1 MTYFGF
7 LAQFVVIPL
16 ALIGGLTLY
25 DVAYRKKTLPARLS
39 GLSAWLTLAAHVLVA
54 LVYTTPWDNYL
65 VATRVWWYD
74 PQLVTGLTIGWV
86 PIEEYTFF
94 VLQTLLT
101 GLWLLWLARRLPPP
115 IDVPLRPKLRW
126 VLAAIAGLIWL
137 ASVVGLLSG
146 WKPGA
151 YLTIQLAWALP
162 PIIFQLAFGA
172 DILWRYR
179 GLALLTL
186 VPATLYLGAV
196 DAIAIGAGMWTID
209 PAQSLEI
216 YLAGVLP
223 LEELTFFLVTNT
235 LVAFGMTLVLARE
248 SQERTPQRLQELIAQ
263 ISGVGSK
270 EQEAWRLKQDGG

>member
-16 ALIGGLTLY
+16 ALVGGLTLY

-39 GLSAWLTLAAHVLVA
+39 GLPTWIALAAHVVVA
-54 LVYTTPWDNYL
+54 LIYTTPWDNYL

-74 PQLVTGLTIGWV
+74 PKLVTGITIGWV
-86 PIEEYTFF
+86 PIEEYAFF

-101 GLWLLWLARRLPPP
+101 GLWLLRLPPP
-115 IDVPLRPKLRW
+115 MDAPPRPRLRW
-126 VLAAIAGLIWL
+126 ISALAVGLIWL

-146 WKPGA
+146 WKPGV

-162 PIIFQLAFGA
+162 PIIFQLVFGA

-179 GLALLTL
+179 GLVLLAL

-196 DAIAIGAGMWTID
+196 DAVAIGAGTWTID

-216 YLAGVLP
+216 YLGGVLP
-223 LEELTFFLVTNT
+223 LEEFTFFLVTNT

-248 SQERTPQRLQELIAQ
+248 SQARTPQRLQELIA
-263 ISGVGSK
+263 
-270 EQEAWRLKQDGG
+270 RLPG

>member
-1 MTYFGF
+1 VTYFGF

-16 ALIGGLTLY
+16 AVIGGLTLY
-25 DVAYRKKTLPARLS
+25 DVVYRKKTLPARLS
-39 GLSAWLTLAAHVLVA
+39 GLPAWIALAAHVVVA

-74 PQLVTGLTIGWV
+74 PQLVTGVTIGWV

-101 GLWLLWLARRLPPP
+101 GMWLLWLARRLPPP
-115 IDVPLRPKLRW
+115 INAPLHPKLRW
-126 VLAAIAGLIWL
+126 ITASIAGLIWL

-146 WKPGA
+146 WRPGV

-172 DILWRYR
+172 DILYRYR
-179 GLALLTL
+179 GVVLLTL
-186 VPATLYLGAV
+186 VPATLYLSAV
-196 DAIAIGAGMWTID
+196 DAVAIGAGTWTID

-216 YLAGVLP
+216 YLGGVLP
-223 LEELTFFLVTNT
+223 LEEFTFFLVTNT

-248 SQERTPQRLQELIAQ
+248 SQARTPQRLQDLIAK
-263 ISGVGSK
+263 IS
-270 EQEAWRLKQDGG
+270 

>member
-1 MTYFGF
+1 VTYFGF

-25 DVAYRKKTLPARLS
+25 DVAYRKKTRPARLS
-39 GLSAWLTLAAHVLVA
+39 GLPAWLALAAHVIVA

-74 PQLVTGLTIGWV
+74 PQLVTGVTIGWV

-101 GLWLLWLARRLPPP
+101 GLWLLWLARHLPPP
-115 IDVPLRPKLRW
+115 VDAPLRSKLRW
-126 VLAAIAGLIWL
+126 GSASIVGLIWL

-146 WKPGA
+146 WKPGV

-172 DILWRYR
+172 DILYRYR
-179 GLALLTL
+179 GVILLTL
-186 VPATLYLGAV
+186 IPTTLYLSAV
-196 DAIAIGAGMWTID
+196 DAVAIGAGTWTID

-216 YLAGVLP
+216 YLGGVLP
-223 LEELTFFLVTNT
+223 LEEFTFFLVTNT
-235 LVAFGMTLVLARE
+235 LVTFGMTLVLARE
-248 SQERTPQRLQELIAQ
+248 SQARTPQGLQDLIAR
-263 ISGVGSK
+263 IS
-270 EQEAWRLKQDGG
+270 

>member
-16 ALIGGLTLY
+16 AILGGLTLY
-25 DVAYRKKTLPARLS
+25 DRWRGRALPKRLGGLPAWI
-39 GLSAWLTLAAHVLVA
+39 ALAAHVLAA
-54 LVYTTPWDNYL
+54 LLYTTPWDNYL

-74 PQLVTGLTIGWV
+74 PQLVTGVTLGWV

-101 GLWLLWLARRLPPP
+101 GLWLLWLARHLPPP
-115 IDVPLRPKLRW
+115 TDAPLRPKLRW
-126 VLAAIAGLIWL
+126 ITASITGLIWL
-137 ASVVGLLSG
+137 ASVIGLLSG
-146 WKPGA
+146 WKPGV

-179 GLALLTL
+179 GVVLLAL

-196 DAIAIGAGMWTID
+196 DAVAIDAGTWTID

-216 YLAGVLP
+216 YLGGVLP
-223 LEELTFFLVTNT
+223 LEEFTFFLVTNT

-248 SQERTPQRLQELIAQ
+248 SLERTPQRLQNLIAR
-263 ISGVGSK
+263 IS
-270 EQEAWRLKQDGG
+270 

>member
-7 LAQFVVIPL
+7 LARFVVIPL
-16 ALIGGLTLY
+16 ALVGGLTLY
-25 DVAYRKKTLPARLS
+25 DVAYRKRTLPD
-39 GLSAWLTLAAHVLVA
+39 GLRGLPAWLVLVA
-54 LVYTTPWDNYL
+54 HVVVALLYTTPWDNYL

-74 PQLVTGLTIGWV
+74 PKLVTGITIGWV
-86 PIEEYTFF
+86 PIEEYAFF

-115 IDVPLRPKLRW
+115 MDAPPRPRLRW
-126 VLAAIAGLIWL
+126 ISALAVGLIWL

-146 WKPGA
+146 WKPGV

-162 PIIFQLAFGA
+162 PIIFQLVFGA

-179 GLALLTL
+179 GLVLLAL

-196 DAIAIGAGMWTID
+196 DAVAIGAGTWTID

-216 YLAGVLP
+216 YLGGVLP
-223 LEELTFFLVTNT
+223 LEEFTFFLVTNT

-248 SQERTPQRLQELIAQ
+248 SQARTPQRLQELIA
-263 ISGVGSK
+263 
-270 EQEAWRLKQDGG
+270 RLPG

>member
-1 MTYFGF
+1 VTYFGF

-16 ALIGGLTLY
+16 VLVGGLTLY
-25 DVAYRKKTLPARLS
+25 DVAYRRKTLPDRLR
-39 GLSAWLTLAAHVLVA
+39 GLPAWLVLIAHVIVA
-54 LVYTTPWDNYL
+54 LIYTTPWDNYL

-74 PQLVTGLTIGWV
+74 PQLVTGITIGWV

-101 GLWLLWLARRLPPP
+101 GLWLLWLARRLPSPMDTPP
-115 IDVPLRPKLRW
+115 RPRLRW
-126 VLAAIAGLIWL
+126 VSASVTGLVWL
-137 ASVVGLLSG
+137 ASAVGLLSG
-146 WKPGA
+146 WKPGV

-179 GLALLTL
+179 GLVLLTL

-196 DAIAIGAGMWTID
+196 DAVAIDAGTWTID

-216 YLAGVLP
+216 YLGGVLP
-223 LEELTFFLVTNT
+223 LEEFTFFLVTNT

-248 SQERTPQRLQELIAQ
+248 SQARTPQRLQNLIAR
-263 ISGVGSK
+263 IS
-270 EQEAWRLKQDGG
+270 

>member
-7 LAQFVVIPL
+7 LAKFVVIPL
-16 ALIGGLTLY
+16 ALVGGLTLY
-25 DVAYRKKTLPARLS
+25 DVAYRKRTLPD
-39 GLSAWLTLAAHVLVA
+39 GLRGLPAWLVLVA
-54 LVYTTPWDNYL
+54 HVVVALLYTTPWDNYL

-74 PQLVTGLTIGWV
+74 PQLVTGVTVGCV

-101 GLWLLWLARRLPPP
+101 GLWMLWLARRLPSPTG
-115 IDVPLRPKLRW
+115 VPLRPRLRW
-126 VLAAIAGLIWL
+126 ISASVTGLIWL

-146 WKPGA
+146 WEPGV

-179 GLALLTL
+179 GLVLLAL
-186 VPATLYLGAV
+186 VPAALYLGAV
-196 DAIAIGAGMWTID
+196 DAVAIGAGTWTID
-209 PAQSLEI
+209 PAQSLEF
-216 YLAGVLP
+216 YLGGVLP
-223 LEELTFFLVTNT
+223 LEEFTFFLVTNA

-248 SQERTPQRLQELIAQ
+248 SRARTPQGLQELIVR
-263 ISGVGSK
+263 ISGVRSK
-270 EQEAWRLKQDGG
+270 D

>member
-7 LAQFVVIPL
+7 LAKFVVIPL
-16 ALIGGLTLY
+16 VIIGGLTLY
-25 DVAYRKKTLPARLS
+25 DRWRGHVLPKRLGGLPAWI
-39 GLSAWLTLAAHVLVA
+39 ALAAHVLVA
-54 LVYTTPWDNYL
+54 LLYTTPWDNYL

-74 PQLVTGLTIGWV
+74 PQLVTEVTLGWV

-101 GLWLLWLARRLPPP
+101 GLWLLWLARHLPPP
-115 IDVPLRPKLRW
+115 IDAPLHPKLRW
-126 VLAAIAGLIWL
+126 ITASITGLIWL

-146 WKPGA
+146 WKPGV

-172 DILWRYR
+172 DILYRYR
-179 GLALLTL
+179 GIVLLTL
-186 VPATLYLGAV
+186 IPTTLYLGTV
-196 DAIAIGAGMWTID
+196 DAVAIDAGTWTID

-216 YLAGVLP
+216 YLGGVLP
-223 LEELTFFLVTNT
+223 LEEFTFFLVTNT

-248 SQERTPQRLQELIAQ
+248 SLERTPQRLQNLIAR
-263 ISGVGSK
+263 IS
-270 EQEAWRLKQDGG
+270 

>member
-7 LAQFVVIPL
+7 LAKFVVTPL
-16 ALIGGLTLY
+16 ALVGGLTLY
-25 DVAYRKKTLPARLS
+25 DVAYRKKTLPDRLR
-39 GLSAWLTLAAHVLVA
+39 GLPAWLVLAAHVLVA

-74 PQLVTGLTIGWV
+74 PQLVTGVTIGWV

-101 GLWLLWLARRLPPP
+101 GLWLLWLARHLLPPSSP
-115 IDVPLRPKLRW
+115 FPGRGRGSGGDGEGRPLRW
-126 VLAAIAGLIWL
+126 ISASVTGLIWL
-137 ASVVGLLSG
+137 ASAIGLLSG
-146 WKPGA
+146 WKPGT

-179 GLALLTL
+179 GLVLLTL
-186 VPATLYLGAV
+186 VPTTLYLGAT
-196 DAIAIGAGMWTID
+196 DAIAIGAGTWTID

-216 YLAGVLP
+216 HLGGILP
-223 LEELTFFLVTNT
+223 LEEFTFFLVTNT

-248 SQERTPQRLQELIAQ
+248 SQERTPQRLQTLIAR
-263 ISGVGSK
+263 IS
-270 EQEAWRLKQDGG
+270 

>member
-1 MTYFGF
+1 VTYFGF

-16 ALIGGLTLY
+16 VLVGSLTLY
-25 DVAYRKKTLPARLS
+25 DVAYRRKALPDRLRGLPA
-39 GLSAWLTLAAHVLVA
+39 WLVLIAHVIVA
-54 LVYTTPWDNYL
+54 LIYTTPWDNYL

-74 PQLVTGLTIGWV
+74 PQLVTGITIGWV

-101 GLWLLWLARRLPPP
+101 GLWLLWLARRLPSPMDTPP
-115 IDVPLRPKLRW
+115 HPRLRW
-126 VLAAIAGLIWL
+126 VSASVTGLVWL

-146 WKPGA
+146 WKPGV
-151 YLTIQLAWALP
+151 YLTIQLVWALP

-179 GLALLTL
+179 GVVLLAL

-196 DAIAIGAGMWTID
+196 DAVAIDAGTWTID

-216 YLAGVLP
+216 YLVGVLP
-223 LEELTFFLVTNT
+223 LEEFTFFLVTNT

-248 SQERTPQRLQELIAQ
+248 SLERTPQRLQNLIAR
-263 ISGVGSK
+263 IS
-270 EQEAWRLKQDGG
+270 

>member
-7 LAQFVVIPL
+7 LAKFVVIPL
-16 ALIGGLTLY
+16 VLIGGLTLY
-25 DVAYRKKTLPARLS
+25 DVAYRKKTLPD
-39 GLSAWLTLAAHVLVA
+39 GLRGLPAWIVLAAHVVVA
-54 LVYTTPWDNYL
+54 LIYTTPWDNYL

-74 PQLVTGLTIGWV
+74 PKLVTGITIGWV
-86 PIEEYTFF
+86 PIEEYAFF

-115 IDVPLRPKLRW
+115 MDAPPRPRLRW
-126 VLAAIAGLIWL
+126 ISALAVGLIWL

-146 WKPGA
+146 WKPGV

-162 PIIFQLAFGA
+162 PIIFQLVFGA

-179 GLALLTL
+179 GLVLLAL

-196 DAIAIGAGMWTID
+196 DAVAIGAGTWTID

-216 YLAGVLP
+216 YLGGVLP
-223 LEELTFFLVTNT
+223 LEEFTFFLVTNT

-248 SQERTPQRLQELIAQ
+248 SQARTPQRLQELIA
-263 ISGVGSK
+263 
-270 EQEAWRLKQDGG
+270 RLPG

>member
-7 LAQFVVIPL
+7 LAKFVVIPL
-16 ALIGGLTLY
+16 VIIGGLTLY
-25 DVAYRKKTLPARLS
+25 DRWRGCAPPKRLGDLPAWI
-39 GLSAWLTLAAHVLVA
+39 ALAAHVLVA
-54 LVYTTPWDNYL
+54 LLYTTPWDNYL

-74 PQLVTGLTIGWV
+74 PQLVTGVTLGWV

-115 IDVPLRPKLRW
+115 MDTPPRPRLRW
-126 VLAAIAGLIWL
+126 VSASVTGLVWL
-137 ASVVGLLSG
+137 ASVIGLFSG
-146 WKPGA
+146 WKPGV

-179 GLALLTL
+179 GLVLLTL

-196 DAIAIGAGMWTID
+196 DAVAIDAGTWTID

-216 YLAGVLP
+216 YLGGVLP
-223 LEELTFFLVTNT
+223 LEEFTFFLVTNT

-248 SQERTPQRLQELIAQ
+248 SQARTPQRLQNLIAR
-263 ISGVGSK
+263 IS
-270 EQEAWRLKQDGG
+270 

>member
-16 ALIGGLTLY
+16 VLVGGLTLY
-25 DVAYRKKTLPARLS
+25 DVAYRRKALPDRLRGLPA
-39 GLSAWLTLAAHVLVA
+39 WLVLIAHVIVA
-54 LVYTTPWDNYL
+54 LIYTTPWDNYL

-74 PQLVTGLTIGWV
+74 PQLVTGITIGWV

-101 GLWLLWLARRLPPP
+101 GLWLLWLARRLPSPMDTPP
-115 IDVPLRPKLRW
+115 HPRLRW
-126 VLAAIAGLIWL
+126 VSASVTGLVWL

-146 WKPGA
+146 WKPGV
-151 YLTIQLAWALP
+151 YLTIQLVWALP

-179 GLALLTL
+179 GVVLLAL

-196 DAIAIGAGMWTID
+196 DAVAIDAGTWTID

-216 YLAGVLP
+216 YLVGVLP
-223 LEELTFFLVTNT
+223 LEEFTFFLVTNT

-248 SQERTPQRLQELIAQ
+248 SLERTPQRLQNLIAR
-263 ISGVGSK
+263 IS
-270 EQEAWRLKQDGG
+270 

>member
-7 LAQFVVIPL
+7 LARFVVIPL
-16 ALIGGLTLY
+16 VLVGGMTLY
-25 DVAYRKKTLPARLS
+25 GRWRGKVLPERF
-39 GLSAWLTLAAHVLVA
+39 GGFPAWLALALHVLVA

-74 PQLVTGLTIGWV
+74 PQLVTGITIGWV

-101 GLWLLWLARRLPPP
+101 GLWLLWLARRVPVP
-115 IDVPLRPKLRW
+115 DRPLRPNLRW
-126 VLAAIAGLIWL
+126 TS
-137 ASVVGLLSG
+137 ASVVGVIWLVSAILFLSG
-146 WKPGA
+146 WKPGV

-179 GLALLTL
+179 ELVLLTL
-186 VPATLYLGAV
+186 VPATLYLGGV
-196 DAIAIGAGMWTID
+196 DAIAIDAGTWTID

-216 YLAGVLP
+216 YLGGVLP
-223 LEELTFFLVTNT
+223 LEEFIFFLVTNT
-235 LVAFGMTLVLARE
+235 LLAFGMTLVLVQE
-248 SQERTPQRLQELIAQ
+248 SQERTPEGVQDWIGR
-263 ISGVGSK
+263 ISGGGSLSGSRK
-270 EQEAWRLKQDGG
+270 

>member
-16 ALIGGLTLY
+16 AIVGVLTLY
-25 DVAYRKKTLPARLS
+25 DRWRGRVLPKRLS
-39 GLSAWLTLAAHVLVA
+39 GLPAWLALAAHVVVA

-74 PQLVTGLTIGWV
+74 PQLVTGITIGWV

-101 GLWLLWLARRLPPP
+101 GLWLLWLARHLPPP
-115 IDVPLRPKLRW
+115 IDAPLRPKLRW
-126 VLAAIAGLIWL
+126 ITALVTGLIWL
-137 ASVVGLLSG
+137 VSVVGLLSD
-146 WKPGA
+146 WKPGV

-172 DILWRYR
+172 DILYRYR
-179 GLALLTL
+179 GVALLTL
-186 VPATLYLGAV
+186 VPATLYLSAV
-196 DAIAIGAGMWTID
+196 DAVAIDAGTWTID

-216 YLAGVLP
+216 YLGGVLP
-223 LEELTFFLVTNT
+223 LEEFTFFLVTNT

-248 SQERTPQRLQELIAQ
+248 SQARTPQRLQELIAR
-263 ISGVGSK
+263 ISGST
-270 EQEAWRLKQDGG
+270 E

>member
-25 DVAYRKKTLPARLS
+25 DVTYRKKTLPAMLS
-39 GLSAWLTLAAHVLVA
+39 GLPTWIALAAHVVVA

-74 PQLVTGLTIGWV
+74 PQLVTGVTIGWV

-101 GLWLLWLARRLPPP
+101 GLWLLWLARHLPPP
-115 IDVPLRPKLRW
+115 IDAPLRPKLRW
-126 VLAAIAGLIWL
+126 ISASLTGLIWL
-137 ASVVGLLSG
+137 ASVIGLLSG
-146 WKPGA
+146 WMPGT

-172 DILWRYR
+172 DILYRYR
-179 GLALLTL
+179 GIALLTL
-186 VPATLYLGAV
+186 VPTTLYLGAV
-196 DAIAIGAGMWTID
+196 DAVAIGAGTWTID
-209 PAQSLEI
+209 PVQSLEI
-216 YLAGVLP
+216 YLGGVLP
-223 LEELTFFLVTNT
+223 LEEFTFFLVTNT
-235 LVAFGMTLVLARE
+235 LVAFGMTLVLAQE
-248 SQERTPQRLQELIAQ
+248 SQARTPRRLREWIVRA
-263 ISGVGSK
+263 SGSTLPEVWSR
-270 EQEAWRLKQDGG
+270 E

>member
-7 LAQFVVIPL
+7 LAKFVVIPL
-16 ALIGGLTLY
+16 VLIGGLTLY
-25 DVAYRKKTLPARLS
+25 DVAYRKKTLPD
-39 GLSAWLTLAAHVLVA
+39 GLRGLPAWIVLAAHVVVA

-74 PQLVTGLTIGWV
+74 PQLVTGFTIGWV

-115 IDVPLRPKLRW
+115 MDTPPRPRLRRVSAL
-126 VLAAIAGLIWL
+126 VMGLIWL
-137 ASVVGLLSG
+137 ASAVGLLSG
-146 WKPGA
+146 WKPGV

-179 GLALLTL
+179 GLVLLTL

-196 DAIAIGAGMWTID
+196 DAVAISAGTWTID

-216 YLAGVLP
+216 YLGGVLP
-223 LEELTFFLVTNT
+223 LEEFTFFLVTNT

-248 SQERTPQRLQELIAQ
+248 SQARTPQRLQELIARL
-263 ISGVGSK
+263 SGH
-270 EQEAWRLKQDGG
+270 

>member
-16 ALIGGLTLY
+16 AILGGLTLY
-25 DVAYRKKTLPARLS
+25 DRWRGCALPKRLGDLPAWI
-39 GLSAWLTLAAHVLVA
+39 ALAAHVLVA
-54 LVYTTPWDNYL
+54 LLYTTPWDNYL
-65 VATRVWWYD
+65 VATSVWWYD
-74 PQLVTGLTIGWV
+74 PQLVTGVTLGWV

-101 GLWLLWLARRLPPP
+101 GLWLLWLARHLPPP
-115 IDVPLRPKLRW
+115 IDAPLRPKLRW
-126 VLAAIAGLIWL
+126 ITASITGLIWL
-137 ASVVGLLSG
+137 ASVIGLLSG
-146 WKPGA
+146 WKPGV

-179 GLALLTL
+179 GVVLLTL

-196 DAIAIGAGMWTID
+196 DAVAIDAGTWTID

-216 YLAGVLP
+216 YLGGVLP
-223 LEELTFFLVTNT
+223 LEEFTFFLVTNT

-248 SQERTPQRLQELIAQ
+248 SLERTPQRLQNLIAR
-263 ISGVGSK
+263 IS
-270 EQEAWRLKQDGG
+270 